1 MRYLG
6 RITTPVESLVHRF
19 RQHHGTVASPRASKC
34 YRQVALS
41 LADIVR
47 DQIDQQSF
55 HAPQEFPGLRK
66 RTDIARDARIASGK
80 FAQLGN
86 KMRIWQKAHVED
98 QIGVG
103 WNSKLIAKTYQ
114 ANHHRV
120 AVSLLH
126 TTG

>member
-1 MRYLG
+1 MQPTPRESATCCSVGTLRIAHPFVKPLRLNPQFLFIEIAMRYLG

-19 RQHHGTVASPRASKC
+19 RQHHGTVTSPRASKC

-66 RTDIARDARIASGK
+66 RTDIARDERIA
-80 FAQLGN
+80 
-86 KMRIWQKAHVED
+86 
-98 QIGVG
+98 
-103 WNSKLIAKTYQ
+103 
-114 ANHHRV
+114 
-120 AVSLLH
+120 
-126 TTG
+126 